1 MPGKP
6 QSTRPYLLTCG
17 AQCEE
22 RRWPRISVISAPH
35 SSTVTANS
43 EQRRRRRSAS
53 CLRRS
58 AYRRRPAPYRSARG
72 TSESARFST
81 RTEPRTPKRI
91 ERAPRAHGAVSA
103 AAALAKQ
110 AGARRGRVPMMP
122 EVPPLSPPEA
132 TPLRSLR
139 RSCGLNGVYRHR
151 LAIPVRDA
159 VRSVQ
164 SDRLLPLD
172 HLLTR
177 ALSACA
183 AGDPLDAHAPS
194 PTCSAVGPRGQM
206 SPGLRGNSC
215 EK

>member
-1 MPGKP
+1 MPEKP

-22 RRWPRISVISAPH
+22 RRWPWISVISAPH

-43 EQRRRRRSAS
+43 EQHRRRRSAS

-81 RTEPRTPKRI
+81 RTEPKTPKRI

-110 AGARRGRVPMMP
+110 AGARRREPG
-122 EVPPLSPPEA
+122 EGA
-132 TPLRSLR
+132 
-139 RSCGLNGVYRHR
+139 Y
-151 LAIPVRDA
+151 DA
-159 VRSVQ
+159 RGPSTFT
-164 SDRLLPLD
+164 SRGNAS
-172 HLLTR
+172 
-177 ALSACA
+177 ALSAPLLRPQRRVSPPVSNSRARCGSFRAVRPSSA
-183 AGDPLDAHAPS
+183 ARSFTHPS
-194 PTCSAVGPRGQM
+194 SKRLRRRGSAGCSRAKPHLLCGGSSWADEPRVE
-206 SPGLRGNSC
+206 R
-215 EK
+215 K